1 MIKVLSAPLQ
11 EDLRPF
17 ADFLWRY
24 QIPHRILEVDQEQQ
38 LWISRNVNADQIC
51 RLYDMWRGGL
61 DLDTVKVERQLEAPG
76 LRQHLAGSPLTLAL
90 IVISLLLSLLSSFG
104 DNWAFTGRFTIAE
117 VVLGQDALYAG
128 SLQAALSNFELWRL
142 LTPMFLHFSLPHL
155 LFNLLWVWVVGS
167 RIERSQGVWSLLG
180 LVTVSGLLA
189 NVAQYL
195 VSGPLFGGMSG
206 VVFGLLGYAR
216 LWDRR
221 YPQQPV
227 GLPPALMGF
236 MLFWL
241 ALGYTGA
248 LEALGFGSIAN
259 TAHLVGLLAGL
270 LFVPAGRLISR

>member
-11 EDLRPF
+11 DDLQPF

-24 QIPHRILEVDQEQQ
+24 QIPHRILEADQEQQ
-38 LWISRNVNADQIC
+38 LWVGRSVNAEQIC
-51 RLYDMWRGGL
+51 KLYDMWRGGL
-61 DLDTVKVERQLEAPG
+61 DLDTVQVEQQ
-76 LRQHLAGSPLTLAL
+76 QHIPAWRDRIGECWLTCAL
-90 IVISLLLSLLSSFG
+90 IGCSLLLSFLTGFG
-104 DNWAFTGRFTIAE
+104 DNWDLTGRFTIAA
-117 VVLGQDALYAG
+117 VVVGDGSLYADTLLS
-128 SLQAALSNFELWRL
+128 SLASFEIWRL

-167 RIERSQGVWSLLG
+167 RIERSQGVWALLG
-180 LVTVSGLLA
+180 LVTTSALLA

-206 VVFGLLGYAR
+206 VVFGLLGYAW
-216 LWDRR
+216 LWDRK
-221 YPQQPV
+221 YPANPV

-248 LEALGFGSIAN
+248 LEAMGFGSIAN
-259 TAHLVGLLAGL
+259 TAHLAGL
-270 LFVPAGRLISR
+270 VAGLFFVPIGRLISR